1 MNTKELETITKMIE
15 DYKNQSNKD
24 LEKIMDFLNNEFNTT
39 KEKVILLTHHL
50 DKLENTY
57 NVILKE
63 HTSRNGNK

>member
-1 MNTKELETITKMIE
+1 MDQKELEQITELIQ

-24 LEKIMDFLNNEFNTT
+24 LEKIMDFISNEFETT
-39 KEKVILLTHHL
+39 KEKVISLTHYL

-63 HTSRNGNK
+63 HSSRNGNK

>member
-15 DYKNQSNKD
+15 DYKIQSNKD